1 MSLTKTPLM
10 LRLIYRP
17 FCLYFYLPK
26 VHLDVAF
33 GVLPCLIGVSFI
45 VSPRVVYVLESQTSS

>member
-1 MSLTKTPLM
+1 M